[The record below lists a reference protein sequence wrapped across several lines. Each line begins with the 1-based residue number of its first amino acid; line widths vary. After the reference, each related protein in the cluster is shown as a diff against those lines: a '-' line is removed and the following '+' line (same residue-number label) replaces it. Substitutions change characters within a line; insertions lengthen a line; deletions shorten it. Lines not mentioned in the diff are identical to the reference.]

1 MSDLTDLRRSAES
14 AATAQRRRGQAIL
27 GAIGGVAVVLVLVL
41 VFVIVKVTGDDK
53 PSTQAAAAAP
63 APSAAAAQPTAAPPS
78 EAPSA
83 PAASEPAAPK
93 SVNTPAAL
101 KDKPV
106 VKAGT
111 GTVSALKVTYLV
123 KGKGPKVTSGEAVTT
138 NYVLVAYKTG
148 QVLDNSWDRGQVFTY
163 QSGAGD
169 IIQGWDKG
177 LNGVPVGSRVQLDV
191 PADLAYGP
199 QQGDLRFVVDVLAAT
214 KG

>member
-1 MSDLTDLRRSAES
+1 MSDQTDLRPTAES
-14 AATAQRRRGQAIL
+14 AATAQRRVQAIA
-27 GAIGGVAVVLVLVL
+27 GAIGGVAVVLVLVA
-41 VFVIVKVTGDDK
+41 VFVIVKLTADDK
-53 PSTQAAAAAP
+53 PSAQAAAAAP
-63 APSAAAAQPTAAPPS
+63 VPSAAPAAPS
-78 EAPSA
+78 EAPPTEAA
-83 PAASEPAAPK
+83 PSQAAPSQPAAPK
-93 SVNTPAAL
+93 SVNTPPAL

-123 KGKGPKVTSGEAVTT
+123 KGKGPKVTAGEAVTT
-138 NYVLVAYKTG
+138 NYVLVSYKTG
-148 QVLDNSWDRGQVFTY
+148 EVLDNSWDRGQAFTY
-163 QSGAGD
+163 QAGAGD

-214 KG
+214 K